1 MTVAARV
8 EAEVVEM
15 VQMEA
20 VLVRIEGVVV
30 EMEAVVVGTSR
41 DGRRWWTSGGG
52 DGGGDGGGN
61 ACSRVP
67 HPIGLWSARTA
78 PGRINT
84 ELYASCSRSLASFM

>member
-1 MTVAARV
+1 MVTVAARV

-67 HPIGLWSARTA
+67 HRLVVGQDRP
-78 PGRINT
+78 
-84 ELYASCSRSLASFM
+84 